1 MIRAELLNLSFLVCA
16 IAKVL
21 LMTGIGMGA
30 AVALLAEC
38 CGFRVVALGIEEFG
52 TGALRPEQSESGQVS
67 GVKLELVSDFL
78 SASSMEIAGRENPA
92 ISAHPDFQLRGTEST

>member
-1 MIRAELLNLSFLVCA
+1 MIRAELLNLSFFVCA

-38 CGFRVVALGIEEFG
+38 CGFRVVAFGIEEFG